1 MEEGVPSSYQKW
13 GLAARTPINRQG
25 WWKGEPASFQRPAT
39 SWDGEL
45 LSRGFLPAT
54 DSQKKSFY
62 KGVWGGGVGR
72 LHAETAHSFL
82 AVVLKLVI
90 SCLVIIVWVV
100 FSTVNLP
107 LQALPLQI

>member
-1 MEEGVPSSYQKW
+1 MPSSYQKW

-39 SWDGEL
+39 SWEGEL

-62 KGVWGGGVGR
+62 KGRWGEATCRNSTLISGSRLEVGHQLSGHHRVGGFQY
-72 LHAETAHSFL
+72 S
-82 AVVLKLVI
+82 
-90 SCLVIIVWVV
+90 
-100 FSTVNLP
+100 
-107 LQALPLQI
+107 

>member
-1 MEEGVPSSYQKW
+1 MASVYQKC

-25 WWKGEPASFQRPAT
+25 WWKGKLASFQRPAT
-39 SWDGEL
+39 SWEGEL

-62 KGVWGGGVGR
+62 KGWGE
-72 LHAETAHSFL
+72 LHAEAAHSFL

-90 SCLVIIVWVV
+90 SCLVLIVWVV
-100 FSTVNLP
+100 FSTVDLP